1 MFDPYQAAAIS
12 VQLDKKNKKRKRAY
26 LSAMVGIIVGVAGV
40 YIANVILNLLE
51 RRKLKEIFKVTNS
64 WQVYYASVIAGGIN
78 GILVVYLPPKLYRF
92 AAVIVITLLYEVLAG
107 ITNQSTLDNNSLV
120 RAIVRDIFL
129 IFFIVDLY
137 KKLFKD
143 YTKKEKKNSDDDPRF
158 DELLSVTLISSIVLN
173 IGIITTKTG
182 LNSILGLEQN
192 DFYKKII

>member
-1 MFDPYQAAAIS
+1 MFDPYQVASINI
-12 VQLDKKNKKRKRAY
+12 QCEKKKQNKIKRAY
-26 LSAMVGIIVGVAGV
+26 LSAIVGMIVAVAGV
-40 YIANVILNLLE
+40 YIANVLFNLLE
-51 RRKLKEIFKVTNS
+51 RRKFSEIFKVTNS

-78 GILVVYLPPKLYRF
+78 GILVVFLPPKLYRF
-92 AAVIVITLLYEVLAG
+92 AAVIVITVLYEVIAG
-107 ITNQSTLDNNSLV
+107 LSNQSTLDNISLV

-143 YTKKEKKNSDDDPRF
+143 YTKKEKNNNDDDPRF

-182 LNSILGLEQN
+182 LNSILG
-192 DFYKKII
+192 I